1 MRAEREY
8 DKDKKEDGEQDVLAD
23 DEPARVDV
31 VPRQGLDRALVPR
44 RDRPFL
50 APLHRFRAPLLL
62 GPATIAVLRACG
74 LAAGLVGGRSRV
86 GLAPGPL
93 YLAALRGRLALASLL
108 DWLIGHLGRRIGIG
122 SGRRTA

>member
-50 APLHRFRAPLLL
+50 APLPRFRAPPL
-62 GPATIAVLRACG
+62 
-74 LAAGLVGGRSRV
+74 V
-86 GLAPGPL
+86 GLAPARL